1 MRVLLDA
8 CLPVKLVQHMTGIE
22 CRSARYEGLAD
33 LDDGPLLA
41 AMAGKFEVL
50 VTLDKNLPFQQ
61 ATWRFPVAI
70 IVLRSRSSKLSDLLL
85 LVPNLLVTLKSIRI
99 GDVVELRGD

>member
-1 MRVLLDA
+1 V
-8 CLPVKLVQHMTGIE
+8 
-22 CRSARYEGLAD
+22 
-33 LDDGPLLA
+33 
-41 AMAGKFEVL
+41 
-50 VTLDKNLPFQQ
+50 PFQQ

-99 GDVVELRGD
+99 GDVVELRGY